1 MRLIIAWIFIWMT
14 LCPASTNASG
24 IKGATISCRT
34 IGIPNHLVVH
44 VELLID
50 YPGPLAPTSIQI
62 SALDSGTTT
71 NTLVRYNNIPKIS
84 FSPATLPSCNVLTF
98 QDEVH
103 VYEDTIILPYASL
116 KWIIFLEIQFSV
128 QSLWWG
134 SGSLSPF
141 LTCKTV
147 IDNFSN
153 VTNHSPVFT
162 SPPDYI
168 HCLMIPKTMYN
179 SAMDIDGDSL
189 AFRLMPAQKFD
200 SINGFI
206 DLYYPAPFTPINFVN
221 SLTPIVFDSS
231 NGDFSY
237 MPYILSHYTM
247 FLVVEEY
254 RNGLLIGSSSRLL
267 TITNLNGPVSSDFGS
282 ILQGVEI
289 LAYPNPVSD
298 ILYFTLGMKLQN
310 VLLSLLD
317 INGVSRWS
325 NKMDFIEGEVNI
337 LMPAICAGNYF
348 LVIQAENS
356 RFVIPVVK
364 H

>member
-1 MRLIIAWIFIWMT
+1 M
-14 LCPASTNASG
+14 
-24 IKGATISCRT
+24 
-34 IGIPNHLVVH
+34 
-44 VELLID
+44 
-50 YPGPLAPTSIQI
+50 
-62 SALDSGTTT
+62 
-71 NTLVRYNNIPKIS
+71 
-84 FSPATLPSCNVLTF
+84 
-98 QDEVH
+98 
-103 VYEDTIILPYASL
+103 
-116 KWIIFLEIQFSV
+116 KWIIFLEIQFSP
-128 QSLWWG
+128 QYSWWG
-134 SGSLSPF
+134 SGPFSPF

-147 IDNFSN
+147 VDNFSN

-189 AFRLMPAQKFD
+189 SFRLMPAQKFD

-206 DLYYPAPFTPINFVN
+206 DLYYPALFTPINFVN

-237 MPYILSHYTM
+237 MPYILSNYTM

-254 RNGLLIGSSSRLL
+254 RNGLFIGSSSRLL

-298 ILYFTLGMKLQN
+298 ILYFTLGMKL
-310 VLLSLLD
+310 V
-317 INGVSRWS
+317 
-325 NKMDFIEGEVNI
+325 
-337 LMPAICAGNYF
+337 
-348 LVIQAENS
+348 
-356 RFVIPVVK
+356 
-364 H
+364 

>member
-44 VELLID
+44 VELLRD

-147 IDNFSN
+147 IDNF
-153 VTNHSPVFT
+153 PMLQIIALFLLLLR
-162 SPPDYI
+162 I
-168 HCLMIPKTMYN
+168 I
-179 SAMDIDGDSL
+179 
-189 AFRLMPAQKFD
+189 
-200 SINGFI
+200 FI
-206 DLYYPAPFTPINFVN
+206 A
-221 SLTPIVFDSS
+221 
-231 NGDFSY
+231 
-237 MPYILSHYTM
+237 
-247 FLVVEEY
+247 
-254 RNGLLIGSSSRLL
+254 
-267 TITNLNGPVSSDFGS
+267 
-282 ILQGVEI
+282 
-289 LAYPNPVSD
+289 
-298 ILYFTLGMKLQN
+298 
-310 VLLSLLD
+310 
-317 INGVSRWS
+317 
-325 NKMDFIEGEVNI
+325 
-337 LMPAICAGNYF
+337 
-348 LVIQAENS
+348 
-356 RFVIPVVK
+356 
-364 H
+364 